1 MVNVEALAEHLKIE
15 AVRCN
20 EKGMMEHRA
29 AYLDVLRW
37 MDWNDK
43 AEK

>member
-1 MVNVEALAEHLKIE
+1 MVDVEALAEHLKTE

-20 EKGMMEHRA
+20 EKGMMDSRA
-29 AYLDVLRW
+29 TLLDVLRW
-37 MDWNDK
+37 MEWNDK